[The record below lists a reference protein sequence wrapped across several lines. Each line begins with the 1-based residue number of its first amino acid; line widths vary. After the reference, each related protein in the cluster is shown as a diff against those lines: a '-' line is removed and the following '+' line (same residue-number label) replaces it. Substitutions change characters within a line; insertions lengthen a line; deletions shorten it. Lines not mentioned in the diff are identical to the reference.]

1 MSVKVNLGEVAY
13 ILRALNWYEDKLLNI
28 DDGYLDEEE
37 TEIVQHIREKL
48 SSTLK
53 DETYL

>member
-1 MSVKVNLGEVAY
+1 MKTNINLGEVAY
-13 ILRALNWYEDKLLNI
+13 ILRALNWYEDKLRNI
-28 DDGYLDEEE
+28 DVEYFDEEE

-48 SSTLK
+48 SLTLK

>member
-1 MSVKVNLGEVAY
+1 MNINLGEVAY
-13 ILRALNWYEDKLLNI
+13 ILRALNWYEDKLRNI
-28 DDGYLDEEE
+28 DVEYFDEEE

>member
-1 MSVKVNLGEVAY
+1 MKTNINLGEVAY
-13 ILRALNWYEDKLLNI
+13 ILRALNWYEDKLRNI
-28 DDGYLDEEE
+28 DVEYFDEEE